1 MISGLGGQG
10 VVTIA
15 KLLIESAMEEYP
27 HAFFFPS
34 YGTEQRGGWVQ
45 CSAVLAENLE
55 DSQPRL
61 HPDAAII
68 FSSGG
73 LAEIRQRLGYGGKL
87 FEESSVWSFSDKE
100 VHKSAKDA
108 SLRGIYLIPAVEK
121 SHELGSGQVANII
134 FLGAYLAATGALPLE
149 KVEAAL
155 EKKMAGGKRAS
166 LLELNKRAL
175 RLGAS
180 LVH

>member
-1 MISGLGGQG
+1 
-10 VVTIA
+10 
-15 KLLIESAMEEYP
+15 
-27 HAFFFPS
+27 
-34 YGTEQRGGWVQ
+34 
-45 CSAVLAENLE
+45 VLAENLE

-73 LAEIRQRLGYGGKL
+73 LAEIKQRLGHGGKL
-87 FEESSVWSFSDKE
+87 FVESSVWSFSDKE
-100 VHKSAKDA
+100 GYKSAKDA

-121 SHELGSGQVANII
+121 SYELGSGQVANII
-134 FLGAYLAATGALPLE
+134 FLGAYLTATGALPLE

-166 LLELNKRAL
+166 LRELNKRAL

-180 LVH
+180 LVHQMLSS